1 MGSAVGYAVGYM
13 LDVKDKAGHQL
24 TKRSPIDC
32 LLNSRGVANPIVRQ
46 ISGVYSCASDAQKWE
61 KRGASRVAA

>member
-1 MGSAVGYAVGYM
+1 MGSAVGYAVGYI

-32 LLNSRGVANPIVRQ
+32 LLDSRGVANQSSVRSAACIAAQ
-46 ISGVYSCASDAQKWE
+46 AMPRSGKSEAR
-61 KRGASRVAA
+61 RG